1 MPRFALAIMVAVFLA
16 GTAGAMATA
25 GLERFERVGIS
36 FAYPSDWFV
45 TARPLSNGSD
55 PDYRFAV
62 ATWPVHRTSR
72 DRGPCLAGIAQQ
84 RPANG
89 ALAFLREY
97 VGASRKR
104 ALPRHPPKP
113 NQFRLPT
120 QRDGD
125 FGCLGKGSLA
135 HYFRDSGRALIL
147 WISIGPKAT
156 AETRQDLRQIL
167 ASLEIRRRRCWP
179 PPSRSGVLLEGGRRP
194 SSSTTRPA

>member
-1 MPRFALAIMVAVFLA
+1 MRRLVLALIFAVFLA
-16 GTAGAMATA
+16 GAASTISTA

-36 FAYPSDWFV
+36 FGYPSDWFV
-45 TARPLSNGSD
+45 TAKPLSNGSD

-62 ATWPVHRTSR
+62 ANWPVHRTSR
-72 DRGPCLAGIAQQ
+72 DRGPCLAGIAKQ

-104 ALPRHPPKP
+104 ALPRHPPRP
-113 NQFRLPT
+113 SQFRLPT
-120 QRDGD
+120 QRDGY

-156 AETRQDLRQIL
+156 AETRQALREIL
-167 ASLEIRRRRCWP
+167 GSLEIRRR
-179 PPSRSGVLLEGGRRP
+179 L
-194 SSSTTRPA
+194 

>member
-1 MPRFALAIMVAVFLA
+1 MPRLVLAFVIVVFLV
-16 GTAGAMATA
+16 GAASATRTA
-25 GLERFERVGIS
+25 GLERFERKGIS
-36 FAYPSDWFV
+36 FAYPGDWFV
-45 TARPLSNGSD
+45 TAKPLSNGWD

-72 DRGPCLAGIAQQ
+72 DRGPCLAGIAKQ

-104 ALPRHPPKP
+104 ALPRLPPRPKH
-113 NQFRLPT
+113 FRLPT

-125 FGCLGKGSLA
+125 YGCLGKGSLA

-156 AETRQDLRQIL
+156 AETRLALKEIV
-167 ASLEIRRRRCWP
+167 ASLEIRRRP
-179 PPSRSGVLLEGGRRP
+179 
-194 SSSTTRPA
+194 